1 MWPSFQ
7 WSHPV
12 LFIPPGYLRCDADF
26 WLHSRGDREM
36 EGSDGPPAL
45 KDYMLSNKCTRDS
58 AILALGGGVVGDLAG
73 FTAATYMRGI
83 PVVQVGR
90 DVRENHSELQRAPA
104 PSP

>member
-1 MWPSFQ
+1 
-7 WSHPV
+7 
-12 LFIPPGYLRCDADF
+12 
-26 WLHSRGDREM
+26 M

>member
-1 MWPSFQ
+1 M
-7 WSHPV
+7 
-12 LFIPPGYLRCDADF
+12 
-26 WLHSRGDREM
+26 
-36 EGSDGPPAL
+36 

-83 PVVQVGR
+83 PVVQAGR
-90 DVRENHSELQRAPA
+90 VRMSGKIIASYSELTA